1 MTNRKRLQ
9 LDLSSQAKEHL
20 QRCRE
25 KSGAQTN
32 AEVVR
37 RALQTYAWVLDHT
50 QSGAKLQSVEE
61 NGDITEIEL
70 IV

>member
-1 MTNRKRLQ
+1 MSRKRLQ
-9 LDLSSQAKEHL
+9 LDLSSQARERL
-20 QRCRE
+20 RRCRE
-25 KSGAQTN
+25 KSDAHTN

-37 RALQTYAWVLDHT
+37 RALHVYGQILDHT
-50 QSGAKLQSVEE
+50 RGNANLQRVEE